1 MIFIIRT
8 HKLKQTQFHCNR
20 KKATKVGSSADSYLT
35 PPAGKYE
42 SIPFKRG
49 PSTSS
54 LPSPN
59 HGLKQRPARN
69 NNRDLTVAGSR
80 SDTIISPKLPL
91 TTEPVRRATTANVK
105 IQSKATL
112 RHKIDKDAADSELG
126 SSRINYNYHPIIDFF
141 EESGEEQRPPVKEA
155 RTAELGGDWR
165 PMVNGLKSL

>member
-1 MIFIIRT
+1 M
-8 HKLKQTQFHCNR
+8 
-20 KKATKVGSSADSYLT
+20 T
-35 PPAGKYE
+35 PPSGKYE

-54 LPSPN
+54 LPSST
-59 HGLKQRPARN
+59 HGLKKRPLRN
-69 NNRDLTVAGSR
+69 NNRDLSVAGSR

-91 TTEPVRRATTANVK
+91 TTEPIRRTATASNNVK
-105 IQSKATL
+105 VEPKSIL
-112 RHKIDKDAADSELG
+112 RHKLDKDAVADLEHS

-141 EESGEEQRPPVKEA
+141 EDGEDDRNPPVKEA